1 MAWDMIIRGGS
12 VVDGTGLS
20 AFTADVAIQ
29 DGRIAAVGRIPEA
42 ASKII
47 EADGCWVTPGFIDI
61 HTHYDV
67 QLDWDPLATPSSWH
81 GVTTALAGNCGF
93 TLAPSK
99 PDDLE
104 WLAGM
109 LARVEGMPRKA
120 IAAGLKFAGGS
131 FDEYWSRFEGRLG
144 INVGSFVGHCAVRR
158 WVMGDEA
165 SEREATGEE
174 ISQMQDLVR
183 QAMREG
189 ALGFSTS
196 QIEIHAGEDGRPV
209 PSNLASPEEI
219 VALTAVLAEFGRG
232 AVEIIPA
239 SFGQG
244 YDEADRRLIDQIY
257 EASGRPIELN
267 ILLPTQD
274 NPMAW
279 QESLQFCEEATQRG
293 VRVHP
298 QFTTN
303 KLELHL
309 KLADTFVF
317 DEMPEWRSVLT
328 LPDPQR
334 REALADPA
342 TRQRLRSEF
351 DDTGSRSASFQWEGL
366 EVESV
371 VNAEHSAWVGQSVT
385 ELASQ
390 RSDTDPLNTFLD
402 ICLEEDL
409 ETNWRTRTN
418 EVAEQFIHHVV
429 EAGIRNPLVMPGSSD
444 GGAHL
449 ASFTGADYTTRLLTD
464 WVPETI
470 TLEQAV
476 WRNTL
481 MPATVHGLQGRGV
494 VREGAWADILV
505 IDPQKLKAGEAYLR
519 RDFPSDTER
528 YVVEAEGYVA
538 SVVNG
543 EVLLSE
549 GDHTGALP
557 GHVIRGE

>member
-1 MAWDMIIRGGS
+1 MTWDLVIRGGR
-12 VVDGTGLS
+12 VVDGTGIA
-20 AFTADVAIQ
+20 AFTGDIAVQ
-29 DGRIAAVGRIPEA
+29 DGRIAAIGRVPEA
-42 ASKII
+42 ARKTID
-47 EADGCWVTPGFIDI
+47 ADGGLITPGFIDV

-99 PDDLE
+99 PEDVE

-109 LARVEGMPRKA
+109 LSRVEGMPREALK
-120 IAAGLKFAGGS
+120 AGLRFAGGS
-131 FDEYWSRFEGRLG
+131 FADYWSRFDGKLG

-165 SEREATGEE
+165 SNREATPEE
-174 ISQMQDLVR
+174 IVAMQQLVR
-183 QAMREG
+183 QAMQEG

-219 VALTAVLAEFGRG
+219 VALTSVLAEFGRG

-244 YDEADRRLIDQIY
+244 YDEADRNLIHAIY
-257 EASGRPIELN
+257 QASGRPIELN

-279 QESLQFCEEATQRG
+279 QETLDFCDEASRQG
-293 VRVHP
+293 VRIHP

-309 KLADTFVF
+309 KLSDTFVF
-317 DEMPEWRSVLT
+317 DEMAEWRSVLT
-328 LPDPQR
+328 LPDAER
-334 REALADPA
+334 KKALADPQIRA
-342 TRQRLRSEF
+342 RLRAEF
-351 DDTGSRSASFQWEGL
+351 DNTDARSASFQWDGL

-371 VNAEHSAWVGQSVT
+371 VHSENSGWVGRSVT
-385 ELASQ
+385 ELAAE
-390 RSDTDPLNTFLD
+390 RGIDDPLDAFLD
-402 ICLEEDL
+402 ACIEEDL
-409 ETNWRTRTN
+409 NTNWRTRPN
-418 EVAEQFIHHVV
+418 EIADQFIHHVV
-429 EAGIRNPLVMPGSSD
+429 ETGIQNPLVMPGSSD

-470 TLEQAV
+470 SLEQAI

-481 MPATVHGLQGRGV
+481 MPATVHGIQDRGV
-494 VREGAWADILV
+494 LREGAWADILV
-505 IDPQKLKAGEAYLR
+505 IDPDRLKAGEAYLAQ
-519 RDFPSDTER
+519 DFPSDTER
-528 YVVEAEGYVA
+528 YVVDAEGYVA

-543 EVLLSE
+543 EVLLE
-549 GDHTGALP
+549 DGFHTGALP
-557 GHVIRGE
+557 GQVIRGG